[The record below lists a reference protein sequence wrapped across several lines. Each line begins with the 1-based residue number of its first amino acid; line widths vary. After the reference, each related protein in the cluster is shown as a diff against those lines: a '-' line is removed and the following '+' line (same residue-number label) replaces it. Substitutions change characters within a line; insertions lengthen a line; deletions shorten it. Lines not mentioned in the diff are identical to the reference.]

1 MRIALIFML
10 GAAVAL
16 LAACGSSPPEV
27 RGPGPEAVAQPYST
41 PSQSRWGSFLVVM
54 TDKERGEFLDI
65 EGDSQREQWLRRT
78 GIDVRAELSQQL
90 SRGISEE
97 AARRRVGGSPDE
109 ALRDGRTATLFYS
122 RFNTQS
128 MTYFWLKFE
137 NDQLVSWNSYTRE
150 QQDRERELLAFEQ
163 RLLRKFD
170 TVLERG
176 MGMNAINRQAA
187 AAREDLNQVE
197 LAHRER
203 TADSD
208 YRDGRSVSSRDYII
222 AEQLLYART
231 RNELFEWFQG
241 RQPDHV
247 ISQDPFERHRYNML
261 HTDLRGKETVV
272 TAEFV
277 FESGTL
283 KDWFVF
289 HER

>member
-1 MRIALIFML
+1 MRTALMLML
-10 GAAVAL
+10 GAAVTV
-16 LAACGSSPPEV
+16 LAACGSSPPQA
-27 RGPGPEAVAQPYST
+27 RGSGPQAVSHQLNA
-41 PSQSRWGSFLVVM
+41 PSRSRWSPYLVVM
-54 TDKERGEFLDI
+54 TDKERAEFLDI
-65 EGDSQREQWLRRT
+65 EEDAERETWLRRT
-78 GIDVRAELSQQL
+78 GIDVRADLSQQL
-90 SRGISEE
+90 SRGLSEE
-97 AARRRVGGSPDE
+97 AARRRVGGTPDE
-109 ALRDGRTATLFYS
+109 AMRDGRSATLFYS
-122 RFNTQS
+122 RYNTQS
-128 MTYFWLKFE
+128 MTYFWMKFE
-137 NDQLVSWNSYTRE
+137 NDQLLSWNSYTRE

-187 AAREDLNQVE
+187 AARNDLNQVE

-203 TADSD
+203 TSDAD
-208 YRDGRSVSSRDYII
+208 YREGRSVSSRDYII

-241 RQPDHV
+241 RQPDR
-247 ISQDPFERHRYNML
+247 IFQQDPFERHLYNMV
-261 HTDLRGKETVV
+261 HTDTRGKETTV

-283 KDWFVF
+283 KDWFVY